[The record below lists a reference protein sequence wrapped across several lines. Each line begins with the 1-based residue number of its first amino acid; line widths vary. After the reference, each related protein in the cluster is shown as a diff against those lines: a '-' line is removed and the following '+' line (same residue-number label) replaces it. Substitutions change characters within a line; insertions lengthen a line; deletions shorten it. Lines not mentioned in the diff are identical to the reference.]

1 MHSKTSLYTS
11 QETRGDLKQNT
22 YVDSIRAVF
31 FRIFVSCDSWC
42 IPVVCQEVYRR
53 DVQSCY
59 FSPWHRWG
67 YSQNKP
73 GTKNNDG
80 GEKTPFF
87 FLNTASTDCHSG
99 VIKSGLDGCS
109 VKLSRQTLC
118 ELDLPPTKPL
128 SHREHDILNAVVAL
142 QDSQKMAEK
151 SSSAVRYLDKSIH
164 GESTTYVSSRR
175 KDLYTHIQ
183 QMPWHISLKFVLCSR
198 LSTSCILHLSASIT
212 FKFYPERKM
221 SF

>member
-1 MHSKTSLYTS
+1 MIPDAYLLSVRRFTGEMSKAATSHLGIDGVTVKTSLA
-11 QETRGDLKQNT
+11 Q
-22 YVDSIRAVF
+22 
-31 FRIFVSCDSWC
+31 
-42 IPVVCQEVYRR
+42 
-53 DVQSCY
+53 
-59 FSPWHRWG
+59 
-67 YSQNKP
+67 
-73 GTKNNDG
+73 
-80 GEKTPFF
+80 KTMMEGKKHLFF

-151 SSSAVRYLDKSIH
+151 SSSAVRYLDKSTH

-183 QMPWHISLKFVLCSR
+183 QMPLHISLKFVLCSR